1 MDYIT
6 HINQY
11 IKVMNSI
18 TQIVMCVIFVIIVES
33 LLNNINILL
42 NLDVKSNEIFRIN
55 RNDIY
60 QS

>member
-1 MDYIT
+1 
-6 HINQY
+6 
-11 IKVMNSI
+11 MNSI

-42 NLDVKSNEIFRIN
+42 NLDVKSNEIFKIN